1 MVRSKTPFLWE
12 GRTFVLPQRGQSLWC
27 RMRPLFGRSTDFR
40 KRDRGKHNRGS
51 KSSKQLRFEF
61 TEQAPRNFLTERT
74 KVAFRPTK
82 TKATPPAWPTHFSH
96 FILSAW
102 PSQMARFHSSF

>member
-61 TEQAPRNFLTERT
+61 TRT
-74 KVAFRPTK
+74 
-82 TKATPPAWPTHFSH
+82 
-96 FILSAW
+96 SAAEFFDREDKGRV
-102 PSQMARFHSSF
+102 SSYQNKGHAARLAYTLLALHPLRLAQPDG